1 MGGKNLLRVL
11 LTIHWSLLLRLMM
24 FRYASEIQY
33 CKRMC
38 PCISKPKDDYLAA
51 NRREEEAER
60 LAYTVGKA
68 RCTSL
73 NTLSPVSTHQLHQG
87 HHTIVSAAVETVVS
101 PWRLSVDARSGR
113 CAVLQQRYHRVVL
126 EMVADWEHD
135 TCPRT

>member
-1 MGGKNLLRVL
+1 MGGRDLLRVL

-33 CKRMC
+33 WKRMC
-38 PCISKPKDDYLAA
+38 PCISKPKDDYPSA
-51 NRREEEAER
+51 NRREGEPER

-68 RCTSL
+68 KCTSL

-87 HHTIVSAAVETVVS
+87 HHTIVSAAVEMVTS
-101 PWRLSVDARSGR
+101 PWRLSVDTRSGR
-113 CAVLQQRYHRVVL
+113 CAILQQRYYGVVL
-126 EMVADWEHD
+126 EMVDDWERD